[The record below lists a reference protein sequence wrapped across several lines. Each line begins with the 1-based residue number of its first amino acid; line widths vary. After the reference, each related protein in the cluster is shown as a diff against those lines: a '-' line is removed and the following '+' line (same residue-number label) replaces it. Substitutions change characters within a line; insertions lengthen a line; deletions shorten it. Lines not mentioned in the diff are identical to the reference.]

1 MPKFV
6 LVMLRLG
13 GAKRTQLK
21 TFSASA
27 CSDSFQVSRI
37 ANSRLRLTLW
47 FEFVP
52 VYGNRDVCIAV
63 IRS

>member
-1 MPKFV
+1 M
-6 LVMLRLG
+6 
-13 GAKRTQLK
+13 
-21 TFSASA
+21 
-27 CSDSFQVSRI
+27 DY
-37 ANSRLRLTLW
+37 RLTLW